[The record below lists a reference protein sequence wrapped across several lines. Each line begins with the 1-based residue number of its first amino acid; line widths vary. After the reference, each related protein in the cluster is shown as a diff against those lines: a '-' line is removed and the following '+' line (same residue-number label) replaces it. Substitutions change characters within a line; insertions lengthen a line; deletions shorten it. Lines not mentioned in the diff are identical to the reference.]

1 MDKQATVSRSS
12 PNKIVK
18 INFYLIKQR
27 ELSLKYLSR
36 SLEVRLFLLL
46 LRTKT
51 GAEEAPAEEEDE
63 ELTAS
68 GGELEPEDEVVDP
81 VDDRLLAR

>member
-1 MDKQATVSRSS
+1 VS
-12 PNKIVK
+12 KLLIH
-18 INFYLIKQR
+18 IHLIKH
-27 ELSLKYLSR
+27 EIKFYLSR

-51 GAEEAPAEEEDE
+51 GADEAPAEEDDE

>member
-1 MDKQATVSRSS
+1 MGV
-12 PNKIVK
+12 
-18 INFYLIKQR
+18 
-27 ELSLKYLSR
+27 
-36 SLEVRLFLLL
+36 
-46 LRTKT
+46 
-51 GAEEAPAEEEDE
+51 EEAPPPAEEDE

>member
-1 MDKQATVSRSS
+1 
-12 PNKIVK
+12 
-18 INFYLIKQR
+18 
-27 ELSLKYLSR
+27 
-36 SLEVRLFLLL
+36 LEVRLFLLL

-51 GAEEAPAEEEDE
+51 GADEAPAEEEDE